1 MEKSNKESLIIQT
14 LSQKAEIKQ
23 NVYDITLN
31 VFNELKDILKELTK
45 KYNNQL
51 KHVDNRIFLEYKDN
65 GKFEAELKVAGD
77 LLVFSMHSNIFEFD
91 RNHKIWLLPYV
102 KENILN
108 SYCGIIN
115 VYNFLADSFKYSR
128 LDDLGYLVSRIF
140 VNKENAFFVEGKRQ
154 TDFFYST
161 FGKEKIN
168 KEMLKEIIDAAI
180 LYSIEFDLLVP
191 PYDQVKIANVAQM
204 NKRIEKSKVATGKRL
219 GFKFNSDDVTQEEI

>member
-108 SYCGIIN
+108 
-115 VYNFLADSFKYSR
+115 
-128 LDDLGYLVSRIF
+128 
-140 VNKENAFFVEGKRQ
+140 
-154 TDFFYST
+154 
-161 FGKEKIN
+161 
-168 KEMLKEIIDAAI
+168 
-180 LYSIEFDLLVP
+180 
-191 PYDQVKIANVAQM
+191 
-204 NKRIEKSKVATGKRL
+204 
-219 GFKFNSDDVTQEEI
+219 